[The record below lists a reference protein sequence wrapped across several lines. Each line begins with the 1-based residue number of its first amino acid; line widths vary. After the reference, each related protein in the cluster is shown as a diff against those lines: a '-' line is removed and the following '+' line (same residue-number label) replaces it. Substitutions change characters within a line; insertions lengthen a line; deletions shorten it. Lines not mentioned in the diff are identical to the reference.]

1 MKRILILIVVVVVVQ
16 CTASSALAQQV
27 EQQDVPQLTAQ
38 DSLAIALVGLRYADQ
53 IFRKPEVWKCECA
66 KNLSP
71 TIDSLHFEQFMA
83 LVKKYGFPSSKR
95 MGKYAKH
102 SDVMEGVMVMLLHN
116 PHRILRSPQHLEL
129 LISEVKAGRMHP
141 DALMLTLDK
150 WYWYKSGGKRV
161 LYGSQFGKPCIETK
175 DSTNRARLRLGIPE
189 IRELPD
195 SSFKCCSCGENKEK

>member
-1 MKRILILIVVVVVVQ
+1 MKRIFISSAMVAMML
-16 CTASSALAQQV
+16 CTAPLAVAQQLD
-27 EQQDVPQLTAQ
+27 QQDIQLLTAQ

-53 IFRKPEVWKCECA
+53 IFRKPDVWKCECA
-66 KNLSP
+66 RNLSP

-83 LVKKYGFPSSKR
+83 LVKKYGFPSSER
-95 MGKYAKH
+95 LGKYAKH

-116 PHRILRSPQHLEL
+116 PHRILQNPDYLNL
-129 LISEVKAGRMHP
+129 LISEVNAGRMHP

-189 IRELPD
+189 VRELPD
-195 SSFKCCSCGENKEK
+195 SSFKCCSCEEKARQ

>member
-1 MKRILILIVVVVVVQ
+1 MNRILILVAVFVMMQ
-16 CTASSALAQQV
+16 FTAPSAVAQQL

-53 IFRKPEVWKCECA
+53 IFRMPKVWECECA
-66 KNLSP
+66 RNLSS
-71 TIDSLHFEQFMA
+71 TIDSLHFEQFMV

-102 SDVMEGVMVMLLHN
+102 SDVMQGVAVMLLHN
-116 PHRILRSPQHLEL
+116 PHRILRNKQYLETL
-129 LISEVKAGRMHP
+129 VSEVNAGRMLP
-141 DALMLTLDK
+141 EALLTTLDK
-150 WYWYKSGGKRV
+150 YFWAISGGERV

-195 SSFKCCSCGENKEK
+195 SSFKCCSCEDKPKQ